1 MNQRRILGARG
12 IRRGEELLILR
23 SGEVDMEDAP
33 LTHLDEALDEQP
45 PSYIGGAGKVR
56 PLQILSEVN
65 GSIGGEKG

>member
-1 MNQRRILGARG
+1 M
-12 IRRGEELLILR
+12 LILR

-45 PSYIGGAGKVR
+45 PSYIGGAGKVW